1 MHSKTHTFPKSQ
13 HTTSNYHKRAIPTNA
28 HTTPNIQNNHYLQ
41 KNYTTSPS
49 FMQHPEHLQ
58 QFLFP
63 LSTQPNNTTTFTLS
77 PTQCCFAYANT
88 RTQTK
93 DKCRKMRQQGNKQQ
107 FSAHIALQL
116 CSLALLTSRS
126 NLSYIAS
133 FYKNGLNNPKF
144 WLI

>member
-1 MHSKTHTFPKSQ
+1 MSFYYQVMCGDVVSYIYIVTAFKIKHLSKSQ

-28 HTTPNIQNNHYLQ
+28 HTTPNI
-41 KNYTTSPS
+41 
-49 FMQHPEHLQ
+49 

-77 PTQCCFAYANT
+77 PTQCCFAHANT
-88 RTQTK
+88 CTQTK
-93 DKCRKMRQQGNKQQ
+93 DNCHKMRQQGDKQQ
-107 FSAHIALQL
+107 FPARIALQL
-116 CSLALLTSRS
+116 CSLVLLTSRS

-133 FYKNGLNNPKF
+133 FYNNGLNNPKF